1 MNRKKEKTEKE
12 NRKLSSVCNSI
23 NNNSSS
29 NELYIIW
36 QKDKTNKTI
45 QSEDKVLAKKNGDSQ
60 VENKDNKQDIETRLE
75 NILSNIKGVGNVKV
89 LITYSQESTVIQC
102 MTKIHQQA

>member
-45 QSEDKVLAKKNGDSQ
+45 QSEDKVLAKKM
-60 VENKDNKQDIETRLE
+60 EIAKLKIKTINKT
-75 NILSNIKGVGNVKV
+75 
-89 LITYSQESTVIQC
+89 
-102 MTKIHQQA
+102 